1 MKTLFIP
8 AKYNK
13 KIAINEKHIK
23 QLPKRICLVS
33 SVQFVDS
40 LKDIKKI
47 LEKDNKKVSLIKGK
61 HSIYEGQIL
70 GCDIPE
76 IKNID
81 AFLFIGD
88 GLFHPIGIQMKNN
101 VDVFCYNPLAKDF
114 FKLNKEESE
123 KMKKRIKVNL
133 TKFYHAENIGLLIST
148 KPGQFNLLKAKK
160 FETKFPDKKFY
171 YLIFDTLDFN
181 EFENFSFIDCFVN
194 TACPRIGMDDLN
206 KISKPVINIEDIE

>member
-8 AKYNK
+8 TKYNK